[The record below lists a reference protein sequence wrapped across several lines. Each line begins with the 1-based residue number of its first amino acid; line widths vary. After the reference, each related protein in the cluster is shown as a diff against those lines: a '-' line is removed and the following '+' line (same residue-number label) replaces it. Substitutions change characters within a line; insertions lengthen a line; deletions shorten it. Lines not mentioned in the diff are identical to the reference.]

1 MSLIKFIE
9 ELLLIITVR
18 FITGV
23 SSGSRGCLMSWF
35 NNLSIRNKIA
45 LISLLLSALGIY
57 VAVFEFKVGNK
68 KNQAPIAT
76 SIEKPK
82 SETLGKNSPII
93 NNTKGDVVINY
104 QSLGMSLEAHESILR
119 DEIEKVENELKQL
132 GDEKTKKLIEKLS
145 RLRKELNKVIDE
157 KTRLA
162 KMVYEYRKKFSELNA
177 SRLSLHANKSDKE
190 IKETDLSRIE
200 ESEKERAIVIS
211 EIEKNKDEKRMKRL
225 LNILIKDT
233 ESMDDEERGYW
244 HDIFGI
250 MSFKQKLRLT
260 EILAVER
267 RKLADLERK
276 YMREIKA
283 LNTKHLKELND
294 AQIRDLEK
302 KGDKKAVLLM
312 KIKSLT
318 ITKPSIDQL
327 RVAELKTKEL
337 IKSNPNYL
345 DAYIYLIEILNKYDE
360 DRSYDSKIALESAKE
375 RFQNSGEFN
384 KQLAYVYL
392 KLDES
397 KKAYPLLKKAVMLL
411 NDDEELLRIFS
422 GYAPE
427 YDDTL
432 LALSLLNDAYEK
444 NKNKSRF
451 ITRYSYILNRS
462 GNNKKSIDVLLKFI
476 ESDKTSSSVYEQLGW
491 RYYTK
496 KVYKLAGDYFT
507 EASELSVKN
516 YSAPFMAALTHV
528 ELNNDLSIVIDLL
541 NKSLQRFD
549 VYSNH
554 DKHDEGEIH
563 LSLAVIYLE
572 NSQPEKAIEYSSLG
586 VKNTHGCSP
595 YYMKERNWHNKML
608 AMLKQHRLSIGCP

>member
-1 MSLIKFIE
+1 
-9 ELLLIITVR
+9 
-18 FITGV
+18 
-23 SSGSRGCLMSWF
+23 
-35 NNLSIRNKIA
+35 
-45 LISLLLSALGIY
+45 
-57 VAVFEFKVGNK
+57 
-68 KNQAPIAT
+68 
-76 SIEKPK
+76 
-82 SETLGKNSPII
+82 
-93 NNTKGDVVINY
+93 
-104 QSLGMSLEAHESILR
+104 
-119 DEIEKVENELKQL
+119 
-132 GDEKTKKLIEKLS
+132 
-145 RLRKELNKVIDE
+145 
-157 KTRLA
+157 
-162 KMVYEYRKKFSELNA
+162 
-177 SRLSLHANKSDKE
+177 
-190 IKETDLSRIE
+190 
-200 ESEKERAIVIS
+200 
-211 EIEKNKDEKRMKRL
+211 
-225 LNILIKDT
+225 
-233 ESMDDEERGYW
+233 
-244 HDIFGI
+244 
-250 MSFKQKLRLT
+250 
-260 EILAVER
+260 
-267 RKLADLERK
+267 
-276 YMREIKA
+276 MREIKA